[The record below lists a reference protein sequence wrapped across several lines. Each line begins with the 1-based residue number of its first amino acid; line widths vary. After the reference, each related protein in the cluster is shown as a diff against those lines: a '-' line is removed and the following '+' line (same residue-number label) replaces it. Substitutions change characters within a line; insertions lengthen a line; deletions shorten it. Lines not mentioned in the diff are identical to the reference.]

1 MIYNRCDRWV
11 ILQTTLGVI
20 MQKILLIALATVF
33 LAGCT
38 SRTEYGQCVGL
49 GDDKNPALHYKVS
62 VWNAFL
68 GIVFV
73 ETVIVPIIVAV
84 DELECPVGVK

>member
-1 MIYNRCDRWV
+1 MK
-11 ILQTTLGVI
+11 
-20 MQKILLIALATVF
+20 KILIVALAAMF

-38 SRTEYGQCVGL
+38 SRTEYGPCVGL
-49 GDDKNPALHYKVS
+49 GEDQNPALHYKVS

-73 ETVIVPIIVAV
+73 ETVIVPIFVVV
-84 DELECPVGVK
+84 DETFCPVGKK

>member
-1 MIYNRCDRWV
+1 MKK
-11 ILQTTLGVI
+11 L
-20 MQKILLIALATVF
+20 LLIALACVA

-38 SRTEYGQCVGL
+38 TRTEYGQCVGL
-49 GDDKNPALHYKVS
+49 GDDKNPTLHYKVS

-73 ETVIVPIIVAV
+73 ETVIVPIIVLV
-84 DELECPVGVK
+84 DELECPVSVK